1 MSPKKRRRALEAN
14 TEGVGHEPIAFV
26 MAKGQP
32 PNKEIQLYENFSLEP
47 RIVATFRG
55 QFQMKTSND
64 P

>member
-1 MSPKKRRRALEAN
+1 MEAN

-32 PNKEIQLYENFSLEP
+32 PNKEIQLYENFALEP
-47 RIVATFRG
+47 RIVAMFRG